1 MHMHSQRGM
10 SLIEVMVAITVAAL
24 LLALGLPS
32 FSTGMQNRQIR
43 TAAGAIQNGL
53 QIARTEA
60 LRRNRNVQFTLR
72 DQSGYTVSC
81 ADNIGPD
88 GQPICPEPLQKREAS
103 EGSSANAQTTVVQ
116 WSDASNSAAGS
127 PVFTGNLKFT
137 PLGRVTDDSLPAGNR
152 AIYQVTNPAG
162 GNCAAAGGEMRCL
175 TVVVTKFGQIR
186 TCDPAVSASS
196 DPRHC

>member
-1 MHMHSQRGM
+1 MRKASQRGF
-10 SLIEVMVAITVAAL
+10 SLIEVMVTITVVAL

-43 TAAGAIQNGL
+43 TAAGAIQNG
-53 QIARTEA
+53 
-60 LRRNRNVQFTLR
+60 
-72 DQSGYTVSC
+72 YTVGC

-88 GQPICPEPLQKREAS
+88 GQPICPDPLQKREAN
-103 EGSSANAQTTVVQ
+103 EGSVNAQTAPVQ
-116 WSDASNSAAGS
+116 WSIASNAAAGS

-137 PLGRVTDDSLPAGNR
+137 PLGRVTDDTLPAGNQ
-152 AIYQVTNPAG
+152 AIFQVSNPGG

-175 TVVVTKFGQIR
+175 SVIVTKYGQIR